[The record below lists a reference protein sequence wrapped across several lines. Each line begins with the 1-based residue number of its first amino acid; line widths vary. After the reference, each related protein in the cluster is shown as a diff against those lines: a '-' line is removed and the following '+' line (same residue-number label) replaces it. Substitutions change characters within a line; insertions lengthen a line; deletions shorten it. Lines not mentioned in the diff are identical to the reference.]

1 VHHHPG
7 WPIKRTERT
16 QCRELGG
23 KSVEVGV
30 LSGGS
35 GSIITLNAS
44 LAYVQAYHRIRFKA
58 QPRGHAFVRCQGTS
72 FKGDWSRL
80 VPNSPPNLP
89 QHQTSC
95 IRLNCSPGVPR
106 PSLDCQGNQTRPRKR
121 KTAPQRTKS
130 APLSLEGD
138 VAARPQPHLLLRF
151 QLS

>member
-1 VHHHPG
+1 MAYQAYRTDTMQRAR
-7 WPIKRTERT
+7 WQKRGGGGFVRGV
-16 QCRELGG
+16 REHNYFKCILR
-23 KSVEVGV
+23 
-30 LSGGS
+30 LC
-35 GSIITLNAS
+35 AS
-44 LAYVQAYHRIRFKA
+44 LASDSVQSPA
-58 QPRGHAFVRCQGTS
+58 PRACICPMSGDIVQRRL
-72 FKGDWSRL
+72 DWSRL

-95 IRLNCSPGVPR
+95 IRLNCSPRVPR
-106 PSLDCQGNQTRPRKR
+106 PSLDCQRNQTRPRKR